1 MIASAKIQDN
11 CSSAIFARTLKIVD
25 EAASL
30 VIENTSLLLQQES
43 TDMVPHDGGI
53 NFFPCFALSGTPCP
67 SFPKQSQKDS
77 ICLMYTIAEKYEN
90 CKAQGKD

>member
-25 EAASL
+25 QAASL
-30 VIENTSLLLQQES
+30 EIENTSLLLQQES

-67 SFPKQSQKDS
+67 SFPKRSQNDNNVLGN
-77 ICLMYTIAEKYEN
+77 IIAEEFEN
-90 CKAQGKD
+90 CGLCGNV

>member
-30 VIENTSLLLQQES
+30 VIKNTSLLLQQEL
-43 TDMVPHDGGI
+43 TDMVPHNGGI
-53 NFFPCFALSGTPCP
+53 NFFLCFALSGTLCP
-67 SFPKQSQKDS
+67 SFPTRSQKDNNVLGNS
-77 ICLMYTIAEKYEN
+77 IAEEFENCGLYEN
-90 CKAQGKD
+90 V